1 MVTMFTILSNLLQSE
16 ILNII
21 FCRIDY
27 DLGNAK
33 VDEPVASN
41 YYPINSWISMSNA
54 EDGKS
59 ITILTDRS
67 SGASSI
73 TDDSMEIMI
82 HRRLQ
87 QSIPVSLAII
97 KI

>member
-1 MVTMFTILSNLLQSE
+1 
-16 ILNII
+16 
-21 FCRIDY
+21 
-27 DLGNAK
+27 
-33 VDEPVASN
+33 
-41 YYPINSWISMSNA
+41 MSNA

>member
-1 MVTMFTILSNLLQSE
+1 
-16 ILNII
+16 
-21 FCRIDY
+21 
-27 DLGNAK
+27 
-33 VDEPVASN
+33 
-41 YYPINSWISMSNA
+41 MSNA

-59 ITILTDRS
+59 VTILTDRS

-87 QSIPVSLAII
+87 QSVPVSLVII
-97 KI
+97 EID